1 MTLSSFEA
9 VNLYFSEAARVVDL
23 DDDTQAVL
31 TSSYREVSVQVPV
44 RLDDG
49 DLLVARGYRVQH
61 NGARG
66 PYKGGVRF
74 HPSAEL
80 DEVRALASLMTWKTA
95 LLEIPFGGAKGGVA
109 VDPRTLS
116 PAELQRLT
124 RRYTRCIHH
133 VLGVYRDIPAPDLNT
148 NAQVM
153 AWMMDEFSSIHGYSP
168 GIVTGKPLAFG
179 GAPGRESATGRGA
192 IYVLDALCTH
202 RGLDLAGLRVAIQGF
217 GNVGSWAAHELAA
230 RGATVVAV
238 SDVNG
243 GVMRGEGLDVA
254 ALAAAMA
261 QGGSVVDRVGHDGVE
276 SIDNAQLLELD
287 VDVLIPAAIERV
299 ITEDNAPR
307 IRASIV
313 LEAANHPTTPGADKL
328 LADQGVVVVPD
339 ILANAGGVT
348 GSYFEWTQNIQQFTW
363 KEERF
368 LTELA
373 DRLTKAY
380 RETQAFADAHGV
392 SLRHA
397 AFALG
402 IQRVAEASRLR
413 GYP

>member
-1 MTLSSFEA
+1 VPLSAFEA
-9 VNLYFSEAARVVDL
+9 VNLYFSDAAQVIDL
-23 DDDTQAVL
+23 APDIHAVL
-31 TSSYREVSVQVPV
+31 TTSYREVSVQVPV

-49 DLLVARGYRVQH
+49 DLIVARGYRVQH

-109 VDPRTLS
+109 VDPTGLS

-124 RRYTRCIHH
+124 RRYTRSINH

-168 GIVTGKPLAFG
+168 AIVTGKPLEFG

-192 IYVLDALCTH
+192 VFVLDAVCGH
-202 RGLDLAGLRVAIQGF
+202 HGIDLAGQRVAIQGF
-217 GNVGSWAAHELAA
+217 GNVGSWAARELAD
-230 RGATVVAV
+230 RGVKVVAV
-238 SDVNG
+238 SDVHG
-243 GVMRGEGLDVA
+243 GVRRDEGLDIAALVATVA
-254 ALAAAMA
+254 A
-261 QGGSVVDRVGHDGVE
+261 GGSVVDHVGRDGVE
-276 SIDNAQLLELD
+276 AIDNAQLLELD
-287 VDVLIPAAIERV
+287 VDVLIPAAVERV
-299 ITEDNAPR
+299 ITGDNAER

-313 LEAANHPTTPGADKL
+313 LEAANHPTTPDADKL
-328 LADQGVVVVPD
+328 LSDRGVIVVPD
-339 ILANAGGVT
+339 VLANAGGVT

-373 DRLTKAY
+373 DRLTRAY
-380 RETQAFADAHGV
+380 RNTQSFADRESV
-392 SLRHA
+392 SLRRA

-402 IQRVAEASRLR
+402 IQKVAEATRLR